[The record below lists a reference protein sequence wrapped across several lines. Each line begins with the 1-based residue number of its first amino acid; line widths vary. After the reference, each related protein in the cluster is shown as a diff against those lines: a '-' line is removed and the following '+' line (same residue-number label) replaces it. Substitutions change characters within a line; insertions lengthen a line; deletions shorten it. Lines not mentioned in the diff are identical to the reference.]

1 MLRITD
7 QYFWNFVFTIFFV
20 VVVVMGAIILSTE
33 ARLAP
38 SELTLVDFALM
49 TLAAWRLTRL
59 FVYDTAMKWLREQFL
74 DATRTKSGVVL
85 EKPRRGPRR
94 TLADLFACPW
104 CVGLWASGL
113 VIFCYL
119 LTPVAFYPVLLL
131 AIGAVA
137 SYLQILANLTGHA
150 AENQKLKSERG
161 F

>member
-20 VVVVMGAIILSTE
+20 VMVVLGTIILSTE
-33 ARLAP
+33 ARIAP
-38 SELTLVDFALM
+38 SELTLLDLTLI
-49 TLAAWRLTRL
+49 TLASWRLIRL
-59 FVYDTAMKWLREQFL
+59 FVYDTATKWLREQFL
-74 DATRTKSGVVL
+74 DATRTQNGVVL

-94 TLADLFACPW
+94 TLADLFSCPW
-104 CVGLWASGL
+104 CVGLWAAGL
-113 VIFCYL
+113 IIFFYL

-137 SYLQILANLTGHA
+137 SYLQILANFTGHS